1 MPMVRYLLFGLWVAC
16 AAIAALSSPAWADGP
31 PSGQPNI
38 LFIVADDQGWAD
50 VGWHNREVQTP
61 NLDALAASGVKLENH
76 YVFPTCSP
84 TRAALLT
91 GRNPS
96 RFGILGPIAGRSEL
110 AVPTETLSL
119 ADVLTSRGYTTSL
132 VGKWHLGLRR
142 DVGPRQF
149 GFASTYGYFHGQI
162 DPHTHRY
169 KNGDKTWHR
178 DDEFIEE
185 NGHATDLLAAEAV
198 RRIEAARGPAPFFL
212 FLSFS
217 VPHTPLA
224 EDARWL
230 KLYEGKV
237 AEASRARYLAAVTHM
252 DDAIGRVVAALER
265 TGQRPKTLIVFTSDN
280 GGPRKSED
288 ERNYDGRYGMQPALA
303 SNKPL
308 RGWKGEVFEGG
319 IRVPALAS
327 WPGVLAPRVVTAPIS
342 ALDWLPTLARLAG
355 ASPDPK
361 ARWEGT
367 DIWPQLVESAPTA
380 SRTLYWK
387 TATTSA
393 VRVGDWKLIAL
404 TTPKIG
410 EAKAS
415 LFNLAEDP
423 FETTDRAADQPN
435 RVKQLQAA
443 LKQQQQLDPGEGN

>member
-1 MPMVRYLLFGLWVAC
+1 MIIMIRHPLFGWWLVCVAM
-16 AAIAALSSPAWADGP
+16 AALSPPAWADGP
-31 PSGQPNI
+31 LSGQPNI

-61 NLDALAASGVKLENH
+61 NLDALAATGVKLENH

-96 RFGILGPIAGRSEL
+96 RFGILGPIAGRSEQ

-142 DVGPRQF
+142 EAGPRKF
-149 GFASTYGYFHGQI
+149 GFMSTYGYFHGQI
-162 DPHTHRY
+162 DPYTHRY

-185 NGHATDLLAAEAV
+185 EGHATDLLAAEAV
-198 RRIEAARGPAPFFL
+198 RRIEAAGGPAPFFL

-265 TGQRPKTLIVFTSDN
+265 TGQRRKTLIVFTSDN
-280 GGPRKSED
+280 GGPRQSED
-288 ERNYDGRYGMQPALA
+288 ERNYEGRYDKQSVLA
-303 SNKPL
+303 NNKPL

-327 WPGVLAPRVVTAPIS
+327 WPGVLAPQVVNAPIS
-342 ALDWLPTLARLAG
+342 ALDWLPTLAKLAG
-355 ASPDPK
+355 SSPDPK

-367 DIWPQLVESAPTA
+367 DIWPQLVGSAPAA
-380 SRTLYWK
+380 SRILYWK
-387 TATTSA
+387 TARTSA
-393 VRVGDWKLIAL
+393 VRVGDWKLVAP
-404 TTPKIG
+404 TTRKTG
-410 EAKAS
+410 DAKTS
-415 LFNLAEDP
+415 LFNLIEDP
-423 FETTDRAADQPN
+423 YETTDRAADQPD
-435 RVKQLQAA
+435 RVKQLQAV
-443 LKQQQQLDPGEGN
+443 LKQQQELDP